1 MHRPLEVGIYMID
14 KKKWEILGFFCVGL
28 MLRVKEMSTML
39 LVPKILNLLVLN
51 NGTLTK
57 RNKENVEVDIANIC
71 CINMG

>member
-1 MHRPLEVGIYMID
+1 
-14 KKKWEILGFFCVGL
+14 
-28 MLRVKEMSTML
+28 LRVKGMSTML

>member
-1 MHRPLEVGIYMID
+1 
-14 KKKWEILGFFCVGL
+14 

-71 CINMG
+71 CINMGGLSEYCKSDELRRTR